1 MPPSGPLSRYTV
13 IAFVIVVVL
22 IALTAANRDL
32 LVRLMDPAGAIERQ
46 REQDLRV
53 LGSADK
59 ALSSEQAHALFARF
73 VMGEPA
79 AGLALVHQD
88 QKNGLPLDFRI
99 YLQTLLAGEGDKSL
113 KASNLIQRMARHRA
127 FNAEVERVMAAKVY
141 SSNGGTNTWPI
152 SALGDIGSHRA
163 LSEQTL
169 TLLLELALAGSPA
182 DRVALAALEKTAK
195 VNGLPAWA
203 LDRLEEV
210 AQKRPGVVRSDAIK
224 VIAVSGANERA
235 MTIANRPGN
244 APVNREAIAL
254 ILKGQNLTQLER
266 ILRDS
271 SLVPAIRVGALTQ
284 IVKRRDQSELAGK
297 SLSYAF
303 TSNDAGLRL
312 AAFSTYSEWGRHH
325 ARHIDVDWQAV
336 CARAFADDNESIRVR
351 AASNF
356 RFIPFV
362 DLTSRDRF
370 LLDMLNGT
378 ELQQHTALRA
388 TLGGQGFSD
397 AVKLAVAGLAES
409 GNADIAGLAGVL
421 KERYRPKG
429 RFEGLG
435 SWLAGALFWFLL
447 VLPAF
452 TAVGFETYFVA
463 RLLQRIAGG
472 GSRVGLLLVCIAWF
486 ALSIGLGLVL
496 ITGVMAIGHGG
507 GPGVEIYLVLLV
519 VNAVFAGIAMFLRSM
534 IRKNSV
540 SAA

>member
-1 MPPSGPLSRYTV
+1 MPSSGPPPRYTV

-22 IALTAANRDL
+22 VALTAANRGL
-32 LVRLMDPAGAIERQ
+32 LVRLMDPAGTIERQ

-53 LGSADK
+53 LGSAEK
-59 ALSSEQAHALFARF
+59 ALSSEQAHELLARF
-73 VMGEPA
+73 VMGESA

-99 YLQTLLAGEGDKSL
+99 HLQTLLAGEGNKSL
-113 KASNLIQRMARHRA
+113 KASSLIRQMARHRA
-127 FNAEVERVMAAKVY
+127 FDADVERVMAAKVY
-141 SSNGGTNTWPI
+141 STSGGTNTWPI
-152 SALGDIGSHRA
+152 NTLGDIGSHRA

-169 TLLLELALAGSPA
+169 TLLLEVALAGAPA

-203 LDRLEEV
+203 LDELEGV

-224 VIAVSGANERA
+224 VIAVSGARGRA
-235 MTIANRPGN
+235 MTIASRPGN
-244 APVNREAIAL
+244 APVNRETIASM
-254 ILKGQNLTQLER
+254 LKGENLTQLER

-271 SLVPAIRVGALTQ
+271 SLVPEIRMGALTQ
-284 IVKRRDQSELAGK
+284 IVKRRDQSERVGK

-303 TSNDAGLRL
+303 TSSEAGLRL
-312 AAFSTYSEWGRHH
+312 TAFNSYAVWGRHH
-325 ARHIDVDWQAV
+325 ARHIDVDWRAV
-336 CARAFADDNESIRVR
+336 CARAFEDDNESIRVR

-356 RFIPFV
+356 RFIPFA
-362 DLTSRDRF
+362 DLRSRDRF

-378 ELQQHTALRA
+378 EMQQHTALRA

-397 AVKLAVAGLAES
+397 AVKLAAVGLAES

-421 KERYRPKG
+421 RERYRPKG
-429 RFEGLG
+429 LFEGLG
-435 SWLAGALFWFLL
+435 SWLAGALLWFLL

-496 ITGVMAIGHGG
+496 LTGVMAVGHGG
-507 GPGVEIYLVLLV
+507 GSGAEIYLVLLV

-540 SAA
+540 SAP